1 MCEPEMPNNDP
12 NIDPTAWA
20 GDDAT
25 PLRSYRLLGWT
36 LVALALV
43 ACSIVGFI
51 CLWSR

>member
-1 MCEPEMPNNDP
+1 MPNNDP

-20 GDDAT
+20 GDEDA

-36 LVALALV
+36 LVALAMF
-43 ACSIVGFI
+43 AGSILGLF